1 MTVQVNLLPESY
13 RKARR
18 HEKWFRRG
26 VAIWGALMAVELCGG
41 LVLYL
46 RAGEKRDLLEA
57 ADKARNATEAL
68 KQELTETTRQA
79 TLIRK
84 NIALAKELRATHR
97 WSRLLASLAQAT
109 PEGVILSSIAT
120 DPPKWS
126 RAKQQARLARKP
138 KGKRAQAEARAEPAG
153 EPPIKGTSISGYA
166 ADHEGLSQFLSAL
179 HASELFEAID
189 LQRMR
194 RDQLQGQEAVSFE
207 LQGSW

>member
-1 MTVQVNLLPESY
+1 LTVQVNLLPESY
-13 RKARR
+13 RKARQ

-41 LVLYL
+41 LALYL
-46 RAGEKRDLLEA
+46 RAGEKRDLLAA
-57 ADKARNATEAL
+57 ADKARNATGSL
-68 KQELTETTRQA
+68 RQELTETTRQA

-84 NIALAKELRATHR
+84 NITLAKELRATHR
-97 WSRLLASLAQAT
+97 WSRLLASLAQAA
-109 PEGVILSSIAT
+109 PQDVVLSSIAT

-126 RAKQQARLARKP
+126 RARPQARLARKP
-138 KGKRAQAEARAEPAG
+138 KGKRVKANAQAKPEA
-153 EPPIKGTSISGYA
+153 EPPIKGITLSGYA
-166 ADHEGLSQFLSAL
+166 VDHEGLSQFLSAL
-179 HASELFEAID
+179 HASGLFEAID

>member
-1 MTVQVNLLPESY
+1 LTVQVNLLPESY

-18 HEKWFRRG
+18 HEQWFRRG
-26 VAIWGALMAVELCGG
+26 VVIWGALMAVELCGG

-46 RAGEKRDLLEA
+46 RAGEKRDLLA
-57 ADKARNATEAL
+57 AAEQARNATRSL
-68 KQELTETTRQA
+68 KQELAETTRQA
-79 TLIRK
+79 TLIQK
-84 NIALAKELRATHR
+84 NIVLAKQLRATHH

-109 PEGVILSSIAT
+109 PEGVVLSSIAT

-126 RAKQQARLARKP
+126 RAKQQTGHAKKT
-138 KGKRAQAEARAEPAG
+138 KGKRAQAETEA

-179 HASELFEAID
+179 HASGLFEAVD